1 MTDTDVVPAVPA
13 APVKTPP
20 DQRRRA
26 WTVTALLVVF
36 MMVNFADKSV
46 LGLAADP
53 VREDLGLSASAF
65 GLANSAFFLLF
76 SICGAA
82 VGLLADR
89 VRPKWLLLTM
99 AVLWSLSQ
107 APLVLGGG
115 LAVLVTSRVLL
126 GAAEGPAFPV
136 AQQTTLS
143 WFPNHRRNLPGA
155 LIVLGITLGVLV
167 AAPVLTWVIHEHGWR
182 TAVAVVAV
190 AGAVWALLWIP
201 FGGEGPYAGTRN
213 NGAPEPVPGDGTGSG
228 ADADAG
234 AGSGADRVAHGSGAE
249 PTAEG
254 RGADRAAESAGAAE
268 AVAGAGGAA
277 RGTPYRRILATRTW
291 IGATAAYF
299 GTYWVIAFCLVWLPS
314 YLHDGLGYSSA
325 ASARLLMLVWGLS
338 GVVVLGQA
346 GLTGWLLRRGTSSR
360 RARGGVGGV
369 LLLVGA
375 AACLALP
382 AAPAGAAT
390 VVLLVAGFGCAG
402 AMGSVAATTVAEL
415 APADRRGG
423 ALGIMNAVVTTA
435 GLIAPTLVGHLVD
448 TQGTS
453 GYRQAL
459 LITGVL
465 LALGGIAA
473 VTLIDPARDARLLS
487 ARRAGPLTPD
497 HDTPRQPA

>member
-1 MTDTDVVPAVPA
+1 MTDTDVVPAA
-13 APVKTPP
+13 AAGRAKTPP

-53 VREDLGLSASAF
+53 VRRDLGLSASAF

-76 SICGAA
+76 SVCGAA

-107 APLVLGGG
+107 IPLVLGGG

-136 AQQTTLS
+136 AQQTALS
-143 WFPNHRRNLPGA
+143 WFPDRRRNLPGA

-167 AAPVLTWVIHEHGWR
+167 AAPVLTWVIHQHGWR
-182 TAVAVVAV
+182 TAVAVVAI

-201 FGGEGPYAGTRN
+201 FGGEGAYAAAHDTGTP
-213 NGAPEPVPGDGTGSG
+213 APVPADGPDT
-228 ADADAG
+228 G
-234 AGSGADRVAHGSGAE
+234 AGPDVER
-249 PTAEG
+249 TAEG
-254 RGADRAAESAGAAE
+254 AEAAESA
-268 AVAGAGGAA
+268 AGAGGGP
-277 RGTPYRRILATRTW
+277 RGTPYRRIIATRTW

-314 YLHDGLGYSSA
+314 FLHDGLGYSSA
-325 ASARLLMLVWGLS
+325 ASAQLLMLVWGLS

-346 GLTGWLLRRGTSSR
+346 GLTGWLLRRGTTSR
-360 RARGGVGGV
+360 RARGGVGGI
-369 LLLVGA
+369 LMLTGA

-382 AAPAGAAT
+382 VAPAGAAT

-448 TQGTS
+448 THGTA

-465 LALGGIAA
+465 LLLGGTAA

-487 ARRAGPLTPD
+487 ARRADPLAAD
-497 HDTPRQPA
+497 HDTPLQAA

>member
-115 LAVLVTSRVLL
+115 LTVLVASRVLL

-201 FGGEGPYAGTRN
+201 FGGEGPYAGRRGSGT
-213 NGAPEPVPGDGTGSG
+213 PEPVPADGPGAG
-228 ADADAG
+228 ADRTAHGFDADPA
-234 AGSGADRVAHGSGAE
+234 ADSREADRVAE
-249 PTAEG
+249 
-254 RGADRAAESAGAAE
+254 AAED
-268 AVAGAGGAA
+268 VAGAGGAA

-314 YLHDGLGYSSA
+314 YLHDGLGYSSV
-325 ASARLLMLVWGLS
+325 ASTRLLMLVWGLS

-346 GLTGWLLRRGTSSR
+346 GLTGWLLRRGSSSR

-375 AACLALP
+375 GACLALP

-448 TQGTS
+448 THGTA

-465 LALGGIAA
+465 LLLGGIAA

-487 ARRAGPLTPD
+487 TRRADPLAPD
-497 HDTPRQPA
+497 HDAPRQLA

>member
-53 VREDLGLSASAF
+53 IREDLGLSASAF

-76 SICGAA
+76 SICGAT

-115 LAVLVTSRVLL
+115 LAVLVASRVLL

-155 LIVLGITLGVLV
+155 LIVLGVTLGVLV

-213 NGAPEPVPGDGTGSG
+213 GGTPAPVPADGRGAGSG
-228 ADADAG
+228 SG
-234 AGSGADRVAHGSGAE
+234 SGSGADRVAHVSDAE
-249 PTAEG
+249 PTADG
-254 RGADRAAESAGAAE
+254 RGAGRAVEVAE

-277 RGTPYRRILATRTW
+277 RGTPYRRIFATRTW
-291 IGATAAYF
+291 IGATAGYF
-299 GTYWVIAFCLVWLPS
+299 GTYWVIAFSLVWLPS

-325 ASARLLMLVWGLS
+325 TSAQLLMLVWGLS
-338 GVVVLGQA
+338 GAVVLGQA

-360 RARGGVGGV
+360 RARGGVGGI
-369 LLLVGA
+369 LMLTAA

-390 VVLLVAGFGCAG
+390 VALVIAGFGCAG
-402 AMGSVAATTVAEL
+402 AMSSVAATTVAEL

-448 TQGTS
+448 TQGTA

-465 LALGGIAA
+465 LVLGGIAA

-487 ARRAGPLTPD
+487 ARRTEPLAPD